1 MFFYMLLALA
11 LAGFGFACFRFGAER
26 ALCLPFWRSFG
37 YGPRASFL
45 RGVSKKTGV
54 TLLDVTPARP
64 PLRFIVV
71 MGGVTIALQILAAK
85 LGRTIGGE
93 GAVLLLGNLMAAAL
107 VVTVWLP
114 FARAQLHRRRTRI
127 GVSPAG
133 IRLAG
138 GVFHPARDIGQVYV
152 REAIDAPQ
160 NLMLLNERFATS
172 IANMGRAVTRL
183 LAARSWLVT
192 FYHRDGGREDVLA
205 GGLTRDCAEGLAEAI
220 VEVLQTEAAPA
231 AADEAAAPQPAAP
244 REATDIE

>member
-114 FARAQLHRRRTRI
+114 FARADPPPPHAHRRVARGHPAGGRR
-127 GVSPAG
+127 VSPRARHRAG
-133 IRLAG
+133 LC
-138 GVFHPARDIGQVYV
+138 ARGD
-152 REAIDAPQ
+152 RRAAKPDA
-160 NLMLLNERFATS
+160 
-172 IANMGRAVTRL
+172 
-183 LAARSWLVT
+183 
-192 FYHRDGGREDVLA
+192 
-205 GGLTRDCAEGLAEAI
+205 AE
-220 VEVLQTEAAPA
+220 
-231 AADEAAAPQPAAP
+231 
-244 REATDIE
+244 